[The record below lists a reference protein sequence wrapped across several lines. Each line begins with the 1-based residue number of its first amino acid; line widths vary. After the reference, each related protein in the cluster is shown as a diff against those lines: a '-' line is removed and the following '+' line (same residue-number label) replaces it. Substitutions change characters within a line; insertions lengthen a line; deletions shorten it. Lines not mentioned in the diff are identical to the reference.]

1 MVQVRHHGV
10 LVTVAAGAGGE
21 CTSSPWEPSGLGR
34 DEVFGRFPPNWCN
47 NRLFHTELTIPLRF
61 VPAVLGFVLAIVPTL
76 DLRDTGTTTVT
87 ARGHFQSGRAP
98 TGILPP
104 LQRPRA
110 PRVGRQLG
118 CPGRRRF
125 VGAERAASA
134 RPGGAGSTR
143 ASERPGPTLPSAFHQ
158 RNTGVLWDKGG
169 CGAATDA
176 LAVRGGSLA
185 LLSGAACSR
194 VLAK

>member
-1 MVQVRHHGV
+1 MNAHRVPGSHLGWEGTKCLGDFHQ
-10 LVTVAAGAGGE
+10 TGAITD
-21 CTSSPWEPSGLGR
+21 CFTPSS
-34 DEVFGRFPPNWCN
+34 RFHSA
-47 NRLFHTELTIPLRF
+47 LS
-61 VPAVLGFVLAIVPTL
+61 GFVLAIVPTL

-98 TGILPP
+98 TGIVPP

-125 VGAERAASA
+125 VGAERVASA

-143 ASERPGPTLPSAFHQ
+143 ASEGPGPTLPSAFHQ